1 MGLAYTLIAAPCASP
16 IFFGVLAS
24 IQPLDQVSRVIVLF
38 SYGLG
43 AGVPFIAVGAAV
55 PEVQRT
61 IFKQYR
67 FIAPRV
73 KYFSS
78 GILLFLAFYL
88 IDTYYFP
95 YYPLEL
101 PGMIYR
107 GLGDTIWSGVLL
119 PIFVLIV
126 LAIVAVTVGVFV
138 WILIS
143 NARSG
148 SIIQSEEHGT

>member
-24 IQPLDQVSRVIVLF
+24 IQPLDQVSRLIVLF

-43 AGVPFIAVGAAV
+43 AGIPFIAVGATV
-55 PEVQRT
+55 PEIHRM
-61 IFKQYR
+61 IFWQYR
-67 FIAPRV
+67 FIAPRI

-95 YYPLEL
+95 YNPLEL
-101 PGMIYR
+101 SGMIYR
-107 GLGDTIWSGVLL
+107 GLGDPSWSGVLL
-119 PIFVLIV
+119 PLFGLTVLMIA
-126 LAIVAVTVGVFV
+126 AITIGVYV
-138 WILIS
+138 WILAS
-143 NARSG
+143 NPRSG
-148 SIIQSEEHGT
+148 SITQTEEPGT